1 MWQAYKQLFSATLVG
16 CWAHVR
22 RKFKEA
28 MPPTSKDMSLSK
40 QEVHYCNRMFTL
52 ESSWETLP
60 NEVRKQRR
68 QKN

>member
-52 ESSWETLP
+52 ESS
-60 NEVRKQRR
+60 
-68 QKN
+68 